1 MNLERQHV
9 SRTISTIKLNELI
22 VDSIKDIKGKGITK
36 IDLTELED
44 APADFFIV
52 CEGDSSVQIK
62 ALSDHIQKRVKQEA
76 ALVPNHVEGERSARW
91 ILVDFFS
98 TVVHIFFPE
107 TRGFYELEDLWSDA
121 EITYYE
127 NP

>member
-1 MNLERQHV
+1 MSLNRQQL
-9 SRTISTIKLNELI
+9 TTDISTGALNELI
-22 VDSIKDIKGKGITK
+22 VDSMKDIKGKGITK
-36 IDLTELED
+36 IDLTELDD
-44 APADFFIV
+44 APTDFFII

-62 ALSDHIQKRVKQEA
+62 ALSDHIQERVKQEA
-76 ALVPNHVEGERSARW
+76 ALLPNHVEGERSARW

-121 EITYYE
+121 QITYYE
-127 NP
+127 GS

>member
-1 MNLERQHV
+1 MNLDRQHV
-9 SRTISTIKLNELI
+9 SNTISTEALNELI

-36 IDLTELED
+36 IDLTKLAD
-44 APADFFIV
+44 SPTDFFIV

-76 ALVPNHVEGERSARW
+76 ALLPDHVEGARSARW

-107 TRGFYELEDLWSDA
+107 TRSFYELEDLWSDA